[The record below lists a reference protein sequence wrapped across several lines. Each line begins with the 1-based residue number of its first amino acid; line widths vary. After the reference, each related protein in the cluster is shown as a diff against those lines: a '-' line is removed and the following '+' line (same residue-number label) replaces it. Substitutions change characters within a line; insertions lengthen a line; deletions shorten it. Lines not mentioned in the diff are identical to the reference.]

1 MTNLFSFAGDNGT
14 RTIGGKPIPADAA
27 HFGELR
33 RSDDA
38 LTDGE
43 TLRERLE
50 TDGYLYLPG
59 ALLREQVIAARHE
72 CVSRLAAQGA
82 FAPNTDPMEAR
93 AAIGK
98 NYYFN
103 ESLAEDNAPLFEVI
117 YGQRMLDIFRCLF
130 DCEVR
135 HFDYT
140 WLRAVSPGNGTT
152 PHCDS
157 VYMNRGTDRLVTAWT
172 PLGDVPVSEGGLVV
186 LENSHRE
193 RERKLADYLRADV
206 DTFCENGPNADKIR
220 GGKMG
225 WEHYDGSLT
234 EWNGSLHNDAAKSQQ
249 VLGGRWLTSPEFRM
263 GDVLLFGMAT
273 LHGSLDNTGDYIRLS
288 SDTRYQPAHLPI
300 DERWVRG
307 ANGEKPGGHGLAG
320 KRGKIC

>member
-1 MTNLFSFAGDNGT
+1 MTNLLPFFQYGGT
-14 RTIGGKPIPADAA
+14 RNIGSKPIPVDAE

-33 RSDDA
+33 RSDDC
-38 LTDGE
+38 LGDGDA
-43 TLRERLE
+43 LRERLE
-50 TDGYLYLPG
+50 ADGYLYLPG
-59 ALLREQVIAARHE
+59 ALPREPVLAARRE
-72 CVSRLAAQGA
+72 CVTRLAKEGA
-82 FAPNTDPMEAR
+82 LAPDTDPMEAR

-98 NYYFN
+98 NRYFS
-103 ESLAEDNAPLFEVI
+103 ESIAEDNEPLFEVV
-117 YGQRMLDIFRCLF
+117 YGKAMLDIFRQLF
-130 DCEVR
+130 DTKVR

-157 VYMNRGTDRLVTAWT
+157 VYMNRGTDALVTAWT
-172 PLGDVPVSEGGLVV
+172 PLGDIPVSEGGLVM
-186 LENSHRE
+186 LEGSHRE
-193 RERKLADYLRADV
+193 RERKLAEYLRQDV

-225 WEHYDGSLT
+225 WEHYDGSFA
-234 EWNGSLHNDAAKSQQ
+234 EWNGTFCNDAAKAQQ
-249 VLGGRWLTSPEFRM
+249 LLGGRWLTSPEFRM

-273 LHGSLDNTGDYIRLS
+273 LHGSLDNTGDRIRLS
-288 SDTRYQPAHLPI
+288 SDTRYQPANVPV

-307 ANGEKPGGHGLAG
+307 ANGERPVGHGLAG